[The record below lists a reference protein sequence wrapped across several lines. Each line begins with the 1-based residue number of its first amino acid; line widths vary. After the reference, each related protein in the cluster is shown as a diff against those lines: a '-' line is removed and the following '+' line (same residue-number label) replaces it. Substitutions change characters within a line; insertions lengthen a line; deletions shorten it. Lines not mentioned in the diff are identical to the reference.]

1 MPTAC
6 LLTVHASQWTSFNM
20 FFGGRGPCT
29 LGSKFK
35 KFEQFGGGKNLDPV
49 QGPPVDRQNDRQ
61 THMTENI
68 TFPQRR
74 CQAVMTYKFAQLERS
89 KWKTNWKTLQKR
101 VSWVS

>member
-20 FFGGRGPCT
+20 F
-29 LGSKFK
+29 
-35 KFEQFGGGKNLDPV
+35 GGGGGVPVHWGPNLKSLNNLGGGQSLDPV

-74 CQAVMTYKFAQLERS
+74 CQAVMTYKFAQLELS
-89 KWKTNWKTLQKR
+89 KWKTNWK
-101 VSWVS
+101 